1 MISFAPKIRHRVSLM
16 RKIQVVIYLFS
27 FVILCVP
34 FLSAQYS
41 RTMTDQSLYTEI
53 RDSIPP
59 FSLDTTLSRTD
70 TIKSKN
76 DSLNISRNDSVS
88 KKTIQAPSQKSSLDN
103 VVDYSAKDSIVLMGN
118 NWGYL
123 YGDAEIKYTD
133 IGIKGEQIAM
143 NMDSSLVYA
152 THGLDSVGNEFGYPV
167 FTDKSG
173 DYEMKTVKYNF
184 DTRKGYITNVITQQG
199 EGYVV
204 AKQAKKADDESFF
217 IKDGQYTTCDDHDHP
232 HFYFALTKGKVRPG
246 KNVVTGPAYLV
257 IEGLPLPLGIPFGF
271 FPFTEKY
278 SSGVI
283 MPSFG
288 DDLQRGFNLRD
299 GGYYFAINDYMDLAL
314 TGEIFTKGSWGI
326 NASSTYKKRY
336 KYSGSFKAGYLY
348 TKLGDKGSADYSAS
362 KDFRIN
368 WTHTQDPKA
377 NMYRTLSASVNFSTT
392 SYNRNE
398 LNTMYNPNLYT
409 QSIKSS
415 TVNVTQRFPN
425 SPWSLS
431 GSMTINQNSVDSSL
445 SVTLPNLSISMSQLS
460 PFKRK
465 KAVGAEQ
472 WYEKIRV
479 SYSGELKNS
488 ITTKEDQFFKSKFPQ
503 DWQNGMKHN
512 IPVSATF
519 NAFNYLNITP
529 SASYTEIWD
538 TRKIYYRPDA
548 SGRILPTDTVNGL
561 GRVYYFNASI
571 SLQTKVYGFFKPLF
585 AKKTTIRH
593 VFTPSISFS
602 ARPDFSESKYGFY
615 ESFKYIDANG
625 LEQTYTYSPYAN
637 GLFGTAP
644 TGKQGA
650 INFNFQN
657 NFEMKTP
664 SQNDSTGFKKISLID
679 NLSIAFSNNIVAD
692 SLNWSDISTSVRFKF
707 INSMPAIN
715 LNAVWDPYM
724 YALNSSGNPVKINK
738 LRINEGKGLAKL
750 RSTGFSLSPTI
761 NQDTFRK
768 WFGRGTDTNSSN
780 DKSKQNSPDSNL
792 DGEELLSENPEERKS
807 LLEGKKDTGEY
818 DEDGYLSNQVKW
830 NLGITFS
837 MNYNYGNFNDQKLE
851 YDGKWTK
858 SLSFNGSVQ
867 PSKNWNFTFNGSYDF
882 QVKKIPYLS
891 CTLSRDLHCW
901 TLSANFIP
909 IGPQTSYYLSIRA
922 NASMLQDLKQEKRG
936 RASSYDPNWD

>member
-1 MISFAPKIRHRVSLM
+1 MISFAFKIRQRISLM
-16 RKIQVVIYLFS
+16 RKVQIIIYLFS

-34 FLSAQYS
+34 FLSAQYFH
-41 RTMTDQSLYTEI
+41 TMTDPLLYDNFK
-53 RDSIPP
+53 DSIPP
-59 FSLDTTLSRTD
+59 LSGDTLAPQSDTLIVQKDSLD
-70 TIKSKN
+70 
-76 DSLNISRNDSVS
+76 SLPSDSVL
-88 KKTIQAPSQKSSLDN
+88 KKTIQIPSKKSTLDN
-103 VVDYSAKDSIVLMGN
+103 VVDYSAKDSIVLTGN

-133 IGIKGEQIAM
+133 IGIKGEQISM

-152 THGLDSVGNEFGYPV
+152 TYGLDSLGNEFGYPL

-173 DYEMKTVKYNF
+173 DYEMKSVKYKF

-246 KNVVTGPAYLV
+246 KDVVTGPAYLV

-271 FPFTEKY
+271 FPFTDKY

-288 DDLQRGFNLRD
+288 DDLERGFNLRD
-299 GGYYFAINDYMDLAL
+299 GGYYFAISDYMDLAL

-326 NASSTYKKRY
+326 NASSSYKKRY
-336 KYSGSFKAGYLY
+336 KYSGSFNAGYLV
-348 TKLGDKGSADYSAS
+348 TKLGDKGAADYSLS

-398 LNTMYNPNLYT
+398 LNTMYNSNLYT

-425 SPWSLS
+425 SPWSIS
-431 GSMTINQNSVDSSL
+431 GSMTINQNSLDSSVSL
-445 SVTLPNLSISMSQLS
+445 TLPNMSISMSQLS

-472 WYEKIRV
+472 WYEKIRI
-479 SYSGELKNS
+479 SYSGEFKNS
-488 ITTKEDQFFKSKFPQ
+488 ITTKENLLLKSKFPQ

-519 NAFNYLNITP
+519 NVFNYFNITP
-529 SASYTEIWD
+529 SANYTEIWD
-538 TRKIYYRPDA
+538 TRKIYYKPDA
-548 SGRILPTDTVNGL
+548 SGRIMPSDTINEF

-571 SLQTKVYGFFKPLF
+571 SLQTKVYGFFKPVF

-593 VFTPSISFS
+593 VFTPDISFS
-602 ARPDFSESKYGFY
+602 ARPDFSDSKYGFY

-644 TGKQGA
+644 RGKQGA

-657 NFEMKTP
+657 NLEMKTP
-664 SQNDSTGFKKISLID
+664 SQSDSTGFKKISLIE
-679 NLSIAFSNNIVAD
+679 NLSIGFSNNIMAD

-707 INSMPAIN
+707 TKTMPAIN
-715 LNAVWDPYM
+715 INATWDPYT
-724 YALNSSGNPVKINK
+724 YAINESGNPVKINK
-738 LRINEGKGLAKL
+738 LRVNEGKGLARLK
-750 RSTGFSLSPTI
+750 STGYSLSPSI
-761 NQDTFRK
+761 NQDTFKK
-768 WFGRGTDTNSSN
+768 WFGKDKSSSE
-780 DKSKQNSPDSNL
+780 DKSKSVSDPSLAEDGLLTEDS
-792 DGEELLSENPEERKS
+792 EERKS
-807 LLEGKKDTGEY
+807 LLESKKDTGDY
-818 DEDGYLSNQVKW
+818 DSDGYLNNQVRW
-830 NLGITFS
+830 NLGLTFS
-837 MNYNYGNFNDQKLE
+837 MNYNYASFNKEKLE
-851 YDGKWTK
+851 YNGEWSKN
-858 SLSFNGSVQ
+858 LSFYGSIQ
-867 PSKNWNFTFNGSYDF
+867 PSKSWNFTFNGSYDF
-882 QVKKIPYLS
+882 TAKKIPYMS
-891 CTLSRDLHCW
+891 CTVSRDLHCW

-909 IGPQTSYYLSIRA
+909 IGPRTSYYFSIKA
-922 NASMLQDLKQEKRG
+922 NASMLQDLKQEKKG
-936 RASSYDPNWD
+936 SASSYDPNWD